1 MPIEFVLTIIGVVAV
16 LIIGFGI
23 LIAKFYK
30 KVDQGQALI
39 VNKVST
45 VNVSFTGMTVVP
57 IIHRSEVMD
66 ISLKTI
72 DVSRNGADGLV
83 CKDNLRADIKVTFF
97 VRVNQT
103 QDDVLKVAQSIG
115 CARASD
121 QRTLE
126 DLFIAKFSEALKTVG
141 KRFDF
146 SSLFTERDDFKD
158 QIIQVIGKDLNGYA
172 LEDAAIDYLEQ
183 TPLNQMDPA
192 NILDAEGIKKITK
205 ITTEENVL
213 TNELKQEERKKITA
227 KNVEAD
233 EKVFEMERARA
244 EAEAN
249 KNRKIAEVQARQ
261 QAEVL
266 RVQAEERQRAE
277 EARIQAEQ
285 LIAVQEENRMREI
298 EVARKNRERVVAV
311 ETERVE
317 RERHMEAISRERD
330 VELARISK
338 EKEVEAQKKEIADVI
353 AARVSV
359 EKNVAE
365 EEEKIKDLRAKADA
379 ERRKEVVII
388 TAEAEAQESLVKNI
402 KAAEA
407 QEEVAKFEAKQK
419 LIRANAD
426 LEASDKEAAAK
437 IRLAEGVQAE
447 QAAEGLA
454 RVKVKEADAQAI
466 EKMGAAE
473 AKVKLQMME
482 AEAEGTEKKG
492 MATVRVHEAQA
503 TAIEKKGLA
512 EATVTREQAL
522 AKVKGDE
529 EAGLAKVRIEEANAA
544 AIQKKGEAE
553 AAAIQLKLEA
563 EAKGLA
569 EKATAMKALDG
580 VGREH
585 EEFRLELEKSKE
597 VELAAID
604 TKKDVA
610 LAQARILSQA
620 FQTAD
625 IQIVGGDGDFF
636 DKFVNAISIGKS
648 FDGAID
654 HSETLKTVLKPYLSG
669 QESLPG
675 DLKDILQRPAV
686 TSQSLQNLTLSAVL
700 AKVASGKSKDVR
712 GKLDELVKA
721 AKDLGIDQLRS

>member
-1 MPIEFVLTIIGVVAV
+1 MTPEFLITLVGISLLIIVGIGVM
-16 LIIGFGI
+16 
-23 LIAKFYK
+23 IAKFYR

-39 VNKVST
+39 VNKVKT
-45 VNVSFTGMTVVP
+45 VSVSFTGMTVVP
-57 IIHRSEVMD
+57 IIHRSEIMD

-72 DVSRNGADGLV
+72 ELSRSGGDGLV
-83 CKDNLRADIKVTFF
+83 CRDNLRADIKVTFF

-183 TPLNQMDPA
+183 TPLDQMDPK
-192 NILDAEGIKKITK
+192 NILDAEGIKKITQ
-205 ITTEENVL
+205 ITTHENVQ
-213 TNELKQEERKKITA
+213 TNELKQEERKKIMA
-227 KNVEAD
+227 KDVEAD

-244 EAEAN
+244 EAEAM

-266 RVQAEERQRAE
+266 KVQAEERQRAE

-285 LIAVQEENRMREI
+285 LIAVQEENRMREV

-311 ETERVE
+311 ETEKVE
-317 RERHMEAISRERD
+317 KERQLEAISRERD
-330 VELARISK
+330 VDLARIGK
-338 EKEVEAQKKEIADVI
+338 EKEVENEKKEIADVI
-353 AARVSV
+353 AARVAV

-379 ERRKEVVII
+379 QRRKEVVII

-407 QEEVAKFEAKQK
+407 QEAVAKFEAKQK

-447 QAAEGLA
+447 KAALGLA
-454 RVKVKEADAQAI
+454 EVRVKEADAAAI

-482 AEAEGTEKKG
+482 AEAQGTEHKG
-492 MATVRVHEAQA
+492 MAEVRVQEAEA
-503 TAIEKKGLA
+503 VAIEKKGMA

-522 AKVKGDE
+522 AQVKGDE
-529 EAGLAKVRIEEANAA
+529 EAGMAKVRIEEANAA
-544 AIQKKGEAE
+544 AIQRTGEAE

-569 EKATAMKALDG
+569 EKASAMKALDG

-585 EEFRLELEKSKE
+585 EEFRLELEKAKE
-597 VELAAID
+597 VELASIE
-604 TKKDVA
+604 TRKDIA

-620 FQTAD
+620 FESAD

-636 DKFVNAISIGKS
+636 DKFVNAISVGKS
-648 FDGAID
+648 MDGAIN
-654 HSETLKTVLKPYLSG
+654 HSDTLKQVLEPYLSG
-669 QESLPG
+669 NQSLPG
-675 DLKDILQRPAV
+675 DIKDVLQRPAV
-686 TSQSLQNLTLSAVL
+686 TSQSLQNLSLSAVL
-700 AKVASGKSKDVR
+700 AKVAAGKSKDVR
-712 GKLDELVKA
+712 DKLEELVKA
-721 AKDLGIDQLRS
+721 AKDLGIDELRS